1 MPIGRYAFALLSSSL
16 IAVAAA
22 AQASPVNPQLFQD
35 LKWRSVGPFRGGRVL
50 AVAGDPVDKRRF
62 YFGGVNGG
70 VWRTDDAGRTW
81 APIFDK
87 VDIGSIGA
95 IAVAP
100 SDPKIIYVGTG
111 EADMRSDIAQ
121 GIGMFR
127 SDDGGATWK
136 TIGLSD
142 TQQIGKILVDPRN
155 ANVVLVAALGHPYGP
170 NAERGVFRST
180 DGGRHWTKTLFK
192 DADTGAISLSFE
204 PGNPNIVYA
213 ALWQTRRPPWNTY
226 PPSSGPGSGLYK
238 STDGGKTWRQLTG
251 HGLPSEPGRMGLATS
266 PANPRRVYVLV
277 DSADPDQGG
286 LYRSDDRGATW
297 KKVTGDKRIWN
308 RGWYFGEIAADPKN
322 ANRLWAM
329 DTIILRS
336 DDGGAHFI
344 PVKGDPTGDDFHSLW
359 VDPKD
364 PDRRILGVD
373 QGTLVTLNGGKTWS
387 SWYNQ
392 PTGQFY
398 HVSTDNRFPYRIYGA
413 QQDSGAAAVPVRSDD
428 VADGITM
435 QQFHEVTAG
444 GESGEI
450 APDPADPDIVY
461 GGTVEKLDLKSGQT
475 RDVDPT
481 LALPGDYRA
490 TWTLPLTWGKRDHS
504 LYFGNQRIWRT
515 RDGGKSW
522 QPISPD
528 LTRET
533 LTVPATLDE
542 PTVKDTATKGPR
554 RGVVYDIATS
564 PVADGLIW
572 AGTDDGLIWRTTD
585 DGAHWQN
592 VTPPQLQPWSKVGT
606 VEPSHFDANTAY
618 AAIDRHRLD
627 DQKPY
632 ILRTRDGGRTW
643 QMIVNGLPSDRGPNS
658 VNVVRED
665 PGAPRLLFAG
675 TERGAFVSFDAGDSW
690 QPLEHGLPTTSVRD
704 ITIHG
709 NDLVI
714 ATHGR
719 GFYVL
724 DDIMPLR
731 ALASDPAGA
740 TRLYPLGVAVRL
752 HPPGFI
758 GTPMPKDEP
767 LAPNPP
773 IGAMIDYNLAAANPV
788 EITIR
793 DAAGNVVNHFSS
805 SDPVKPIDLATLAIA
820 PEWVVSPEPPAATP
834 GHHRFVWDLHYAKP
848 AGVKDEDNVRSG
860 VWAPP
865 GPYTV
870 ELSAGGQT
878 FRQPLEVVADPRVPV
893 TQADFLAEFRLA
905 KQIEQQRVRVRTLLS
920 EAKELKGLLD
930 KATGQ
935 PGADALSKQLGE
947 LVGGGG
953 PVSGTAAPDNLVAIS
968 GWLDKLANAVDG
980 ADGAPTPDDLQG
992 FATVTAALNAIEPK
1006 WKAFEAQ
1013 ARSELPAGG

>member
-1 MPIGRYAFALLSSSL
+1 MSIGKTAFALLSSSL
-16 IAVAAA
+16 IAISAA
-22 AQASPVNPQLFQD
+22 AQAAPVNPQLFQD

-50 AVAGDPVDKRRF
+50 AVAGDPVDPRRF

-81 APIFDK
+81 VPIFDD

-100 SDPKIIYVGTG
+100 SSPKTIYVGSG

-127 SDDGGATWK
+127 SDDGGATWHS
-136 TIGLSD
+136 IGLSD

-155 ANVVLVAALGHPYGP
+155 PNIVLVAALGHPYGP

-192 DADTGAISLSFE
+192 DANTGAISLAFE
-204 PGNPNIVYA
+204 PGNPNVVYA

-238 STDGGKTWRQLTG
+238 SADGGKTWRQLTG
-251 HGLPSEPGRMGLATS
+251 HGLPSAPGRMGLATS
-266 PANPRRVYVLV
+266 PANPRRVYVLA
-277 DSADPDQGG
+277 DSSDPDQGG
-286 LYRSDDRGATW
+286 LYRSDDRGVSW
-297 KKVTGDKRIWN
+297 IKVTGDKRIWA

-359 VDPKD
+359 IDPKN

-373 QGTLVTLNGGKTWS
+373 QGTLVTVNGGKTWS

-398 HVSTDNRFPYRIYGA
+398 HVTTDNRFPYRIYGA
-413 QQDSGAAAVPVRSDD
+413 QQDSGAAAVPVRSDN

-435 QQFHEVTAG
+435 EEFHEVTAG

-450 APDPADPDIVY
+450 APDPADPDLVY

-481 LALPGDYRA
+481 LAFPGDYRA

-515 RDGGKSW
+515 RDGGKTW

-542 PTVKDTATKGPR
+542 PTAKDTATKGPR

-564 PVADGLIW
+564 PLVNGLIW
-572 AGTDDGLIWRTTD
+572 AGTDDGLIWRTSD

-592 VTPPQLQPWSKVGT
+592 VTPPFLQPWSKVGI
-606 VEPSHFDANTAY
+606 VEPSHFDANVAY

-632 ILRTRDGGRTW
+632 LLRTLDGGRSW
-643 QMIVNGLPSDRGPNS
+643 QMIVNGLPSSGGPNS

-665 PGAPRLLFAG
+665 PAEPRLLFAG
-675 TERGAFVSFDAGDSW
+675 TERRAFVSFDAGDSW
-690 QPLEHGLPTTSVRD
+690 QPLENGLPATSVRD

-724 DDIMPLR
+724 DDVVPLR
-731 ALASDPAGA
+731 ALAANPAGA
-740 TRLYPLGVAVRL
+740 TRLYPVAAAVRL
-752 HPPGFI
+752 HPPSFI

-767 LAPNPP
+767 LASNPP
-773 IGAMIDYNLAAANPV
+773 IGAMIDYNLASATPV
-788 EITIR
+788 EITIS
-793 DAAGNVVNHFSS
+793 DAAGNVVNRFSS
-805 SDPVKPIDLATLAIA
+805 SDPVKPVDLSKLPIA
-820 PEWVVSPEPPAATP
+820 PEWVVSPKPPAATP
-834 GHHRFVWDLHYAKP
+834 GQHRFVWDLHYAKP
-848 AGVKDEDNVRSG
+848 TGLSDEDNVRSG

-865 GPYTV
+865 GRYTV
-870 ELSAGGQT
+870 ELTAGGQHL
-878 FRQPLEVVADPRVPV
+878 RQAFDVIADPRVAV
-893 TQADFLAEFRLA
+893 TQADFEAEFRLA
-905 KQIEQQRVRVRTLLS
+905 KQIEQQRVRVRALLAQ
-920 EAKELKGLLD
+920 AKELRGRIAKLKGQ
-930 KATGQ
+930 ANAEG
-935 PGADALSKQLGE
+935 LSTQLGA
-947 LVGGGG
+947 LVGEGG
-953 PVSGTAAPDNLVAIS
+953 PISGTAAPTNLTAIS
-968 GWLDKLANAVDG
+968 GWLDKLAGAVDG
-980 ADGAPTPDDLQG
+980 ADGAPTPDDVQG
-992 FATVTAALNAIEPK
+992 LATVTEALNAIEPR
-1006 WKAFEAQ
+1006 WRAFVASMP
-1013 ARSELPAGG
+1013 RS

>member
-1 MPIGRYAFALLSSSL
+1 MPIGRYAVALLSSSL

-22 AQASPVNPQLFQD
+22 AQASPVSPQLFQD

-50 AVAGDPVDKRRF
+50 AVAGDPADPRRF

-100 SDPKIIYVGTG
+100 SNPKVIYVGSG

-136 TIGLSD
+136 AIGLSD

-155 ANVVLVAALGHPYGP
+155 PNVVLVAALGHPYGP
-170 NAERGVFRST
+170 NAERGVFRSI
-180 DGGRHWTKTLFK
+180 DGGKHWTKTLFK
-192 DADTGAISLSFE
+192 DSDTGAISLSFE

-226 PPSSGPGSGLYK
+226 PPSSGPGSELYK
-238 STDGGKTWRQLTG
+238 STDGGKSWHQLIG
-251 HGLPSEPGRMGLATS
+251 HGLPNEPGRMGLATS
-266 PANPRRVYVLV
+266 PANPRRVYVLA
-277 DSADPDQGG
+277 DSANADQGG

-322 ANRLWAM
+322 ANRLWVM

-344 PVKGDPTGDDFHSLW
+344 PEKGDPTGDDFHSLW
-359 VDPKD
+359 IDPKN

-373 QGTLVTLNGGKTWS
+373 QGTLVTVNGGKTWS

-450 APDPADPDIVY
+450 APDPADPDLVY

-564 PVADGLIW
+564 AMADGLIW
-572 AGTDDGLIWRTTD
+572 AGTDDGLIWRTID

-592 VTPPQLQPWSKVGT
+592 VTPAQLQPWSKVGT
-606 VEPSHFDANTAY
+606 IEPSHFDANVAY
-618 AAIDRHRLD
+618 ATIDRHRLD

-632 ILRTRDGGRTW
+632 VLRTRDGGRTW
-643 QMIVNGLPSDRGPNS
+643 QPIVNGLPNDGGPNS

-665 PGAPRLLFAG
+665 PAVPRLLFAG
-675 TERGAFVSFDAGDSW
+675 TERGAFVSFDAGDTW
-690 QPLEHGLPTTSVRD
+690 QALQHGLPATSVRD

-731 ALASDPAGA
+731 ALAADPASA
-740 TRLYPLGVAVRL
+740 TRLYPTGVAVRL

-773 IGAMIDYNLAAANPV
+773 IGAMIDYNLASAAPV

-793 DAAGNVVNHFSS
+793 DAAGSIVNHFSS
-805 SDPVKPIDLATLAIA
+805 SDPVKPIDLATLPIA

-865 GPYTV
+865 GHYTV

-878 FRQPLEVVADPRVPV
+878 VRQPLEVVADPRVPV
-893 TQADFLAEFRLA
+893 TQADFEAEFRLA
-905 KQIEQQRVRVRTLLS
+905 RQIEQQRIRVRTLLS
-920 EAKELKGLLD
+920 EAKDLNARVGKLKG
-930 KATGQ
+930 Q
-935 PGADALSKQLGE
+935 PNAEGLSKQFDE
-947 LVGGGG
+947 LVGTGG
-953 PVSGTAAPDNLVAIS
+953 PISGTAAPDNLVAIS
-968 GWLDKLANAVDG
+968 GWLDKLGNAVDG
-980 ADGAPTPDDLQG
+980 ADGAPTADDLQS
-992 FATVTAALNAIEPK
+992 FATLTNALNAIEPR
-1006 WKAFEAQ
+1006 WRAFQAQ
-1013 ARSELPAGG
+1013 ANAGS

>member
-1 MPIGRYAFALLSSSL
+1 MSIGKTAFALLSTSIL
-16 IAVAAA
+16 ALAGAHAA
-22 AQASPVNPQLFQD
+22 PVNPQLFQD
-35 LKWRSVGPFRGGRVL
+35 LHWRSVGPYRGGRVL
-50 AVAGDPVDKRRF
+50 AVAGDPVDQRRF

-81 APIFDK
+81 VPIFDK

-100 SDPKIIYVGTG
+100 SSPKTIYVGSG

-136 TIGLSD
+136 AIGLSD

-155 ANVVLVAALGHPYGP
+155 SNIVIVAALGHPYGP

-180 DGGRHWTKTLFK
+180 DGGRHWTKALFK
-192 DADTGAISLSFE
+192 DENTGAIDLAFE
-204 PGNPNIVYA
+204 PGNPNVVYA
-213 ALWQTRRPPWNTY
+213 AMWQTRRPPWNTY
-226 PPSSGPGSGLYK
+226 PPSNGPGSGLYK
-238 STDGGKTWRQLTG
+238 SSDGGKTWRQLTG
-251 HGLPSEPGRMGLATS
+251 HGLPNMPARIGLATT
-266 PANPRRVYVLV
+266 PAKPRRVYALV
-277 DSADPDQGG
+277 DSSESDQGG
-286 LYRSDDRGATW
+286 LYRSDDAGVSW
-297 KKVTGDKRIWN
+297 KKLTGDKRLWN
-308 RGWYFGEIAADPKN
+308 RGWYFGEITADPKN
-322 ANRLWAM
+322 ADRLWVM

-344 PVKGDPTGDDFHSLW
+344 PVKGDPTGDDFHTLW
-359 VDPKD
+359 IDPKN

-373 QGTLVTLNGGKTWS
+373 QGTLVTVNGGKTWS

-413 QQDSGAAAVPVRSDD
+413 QQDSGAAAVPSRSDD

-435 QQFHEVTAG
+435 EEFHEVTAG

-450 APDPADPDIVY
+450 APDPADPDLVY
-461 GGTVEKLDLKSGQT
+461 GGTVDKLDLKSGQT
-475 RDVDPT
+475 RSVDPT
-481 LALPGDYRA
+481 LAFPGDYRA

-515 RDGGKSW
+515 RDGGQTW

-533 LTVPATLDE
+533 LVVPATLDE
-542 PTVKDTATKGPR
+542 PTSKDSGAKGPR

-564 PVADGLIW
+564 PLVEGLIW
-572 AGTDDGLIWRTTD
+572 AGTDDGLIWRTS
-585 DGAHWQN
+585 DGGANWQN
-592 VTPPQLQPWSKVGT
+592 VTPQSLGAWSKVGT
-606 VEPSHFDANTAY
+606 IEPSHFDANVAY

-632 ILRTRDGGRTW
+632 ILRTRDGGRSW
-643 QMIVNGLPSDRGPNS
+643 QPIVQGLPSEGGPNS

-665 PGAPRLLFAG
+665 PAEARLLFAG
-675 TERGAFVSFDAGDSW
+675 TERGAFASFDAGDNW
-690 QPLEHGLPTTSVRD
+690 QPLDNGLPATSVRD

-724 DDIMPLR
+724 DDIVPLR
-731 ALASDPAGA
+731 ALAANPAGA
-740 TRLYPLGVAVRL
+740 TRLYPVAAAVRL
-752 HPPGFI
+752 HPPSFI

-773 IGAMIDYNLAAANPV
+773 LGALIDYNLAAAAPV
-788 EITIR
+788 DITIT
-793 DAAGNVVNHFSS
+793 DSAGNVVNRFSS
-805 SDPVKPIDLATLAIA
+805 SDPVKPIDLATLPIA
-820 PEWVVSPEPPAATP
+820 PEWVVSPRPPAATA

-848 AGVKDEDNVRSG
+848 TGLKDSDNVRSG
-860 VWAPP
+860 AWAPP
-865 GPYTV
+865 GRYTV
-870 ELSAGGQT
+870 DLAVGGQHL
-878 FRQPLEVVADPRVPV
+878 RQPLEVIADPRVPI
-893 TQADFLAEFRLA
+893 TAADFQAEFRLA
-905 KQIEQQRVRVRTLLS
+905 RQVEQQRVRVRTMLAQ
-920 EAKELKGLLD
+920 AKDLKTRLATLKGQ
-930 KATGQ
+930 AN
-935 PGADALSKQLGE
+935 ADALSAQLNEIVGE
-947 LVGGGG
+947 GG
-953 PVSGTAAPDNLVAIS
+953 PISGTAAPTNLTGIS
-968 GWLDKLANAVDG
+968 DWLDTLAGAVDG
-980 ADGAPTPDDLQG
+980 ADAAPTPDAAQG
-992 FATVTAALNAIEPK
+992 FAKVTAALNAIQPR
-1006 WKAFEAQ
+1006 WTALQAQ
-1013 ARSELPAGG
+1013 AAAQLPAS